1 MALNRLFL
9 YLVALIATACA
20 GSGKITESAK
30 ENADWI
36 SFSWASGE
44 VSGKHFD
51 KLAINVPIQLEG
63 IPHAFDA
70 QFDLGATGAVI
81 LYEQNLRNYFRL
93 YPAVLSKLDTSV
105 TVFLNNTKNP
115 VMQGVNF
122 KLDEVIFQNHQV
134 TLYKNY
140 GKEIPMDSVATET
153 TKHIGTVGAGLA
165 KDKYLIIDYPNQRL
179 ALLDSLPEPIAA
191 KVSFVEARVGADNRI
206 KVPLTISGETHHV
219 MFDTGASLFPLSV
232 GTDSWYKYVDASKKD
247 SMEINSWGQK
257 VYMYSAPSKVDVY
270 LGRAK
275 LPRTQIYSLLNNSDF
290 DNFYKEEGVLGLTG
304 NAYFLSNV
312 VVIDFKNKRFGV
324 VQE

>member
-1 MALNRLFL
+1 M
-9 YLVALIATACA
+9 
-20 GSGKITESAK
+20 
-30 ENADWI
+30 
-36 SFSWASGE
+36 
-44 VSGKHFD
+44 
-51 KLAINVPIQLEG
+51 
-63 IPHAFDA
+63 
-70 QFDLGATGAVI
+70 
-81 LYEQNLRNYFRL
+81 
-93 YPAVLSKLDTSV
+93 LSKLDTSV

-115 VMQGVNF
+115 VMQGVSF

-165 KDKYLIIDYPNQRL
+165 KDKHLIIDYPNQRL
-179 ALLDSLPEPIAA
+179 ALLDSLPEPTAA

-232 GTDSWYKYVDASKKD
+232 GTVSWYKYVDAPKKD

-270 LGRAK
+270 LGSAK
-275 LPRTQIYSLLNNSDF
+275 LPRPQIYSLLNNSDF
-290 DNFYKEEGVLGLTG
+290 DNFL
-304 NAYFLSNV
+304 
-312 VVIDFKNKRFGV
+312 
-324 VQE
+324 